1 MSVMTNI
8 LNKTKVYLIG
18 AMEYENGE
26 GWRNKVKETLNPL
39 GITTFDPYHK
49 PFVDFIS
56 EDEEARRMLKTWM
69 VDSEFDKVAERMK
82 DVRRDDLR
90 LVDLS
95 DFFIVYINPKIP
107 SWGSAEEIY
116 WANRLKKP
124 IFLFVEGGKTKTP
137 LWIMGTIPHKYIY
150 NSLEEI
156 LDTLKKIDGGEKAID
171 SDRWRLLKEEY
182 R

>member
-1 MSVMTNI
+1 MNVLKGTR
-8 LNKTKVYLIG
+8 LNTIG
-18 AMEYENGE
+18 AMEYEDGQ
-26 GWRNKVKETLNPL
+26 GWRNTVKSVLEPMS
-39 GITTFDPYHK
+39 ITVFDPYHK
-49 PFVDFIS
+49 PFVNEIK
-56 EDEEARRMLKTWM
+56 EDKEARISLKEVMETGKY
-69 VDSEFDKVAERMK
+69 DSVAERMK
-82 DVRRDDLR
+82 AVRRDDLR

-124 IFLFVEGGKTKTP
+124 IFLFVEGGKSKTP

-150 NSLEEI
+150 SSLDEI
-156 LDTLKKIDGGEKAID
+156 LATIKKIDSGEITID

>member
-1 MSVMTNI
+1 M
-8 LNKTKVYLIG
+8 LNGTRLYTIG
-18 AMEYENGE
+18 AMEYEDGQ
-26 GWRNKVKETLNPL
+26 GWRNTVKTVLEPL
-39 GITTFDPYHK
+39 GITVFDPYHK
-49 PFVDFIS
+49 PFVNEIK
-56 EDEEARRMLKTWM
+56 EDQEARTSLKDWM
-69 VDSEFDKVAERMK
+69 DTGQWDKVAERMK

-116 WANRLKKP
+116 WGNRLKKP
-124 IFLFVEGGKTKTP
+124 IFLFVEGGKSKTP

-150 NSLEEI
+150 GSLDEI
-156 LDTLKKIDGGEKAID
+156 LETIKKINSGEKSID
-171 SDRWRLLKEEY
+171 SDRWRLLKPEF

>member
-1 MSVMTNI
+1 MKNI

-26 GWRNKVKETLNPL
+26 GWRNHVKSVLNPL

-56 EDEEARRMLKTWM
+56 EDEEARHTLKEWM
-69 VDSEFDKVAERMK
+69 DNGEFDKVAERMK
-82 DVRRDDLR
+82 AVRRDDLR

-124 IFLFVEGGKTKTP
+124 VFLVVEGGKTKCP

-150 NSLEEI
+150 GNLQDV
-156 LDTLKKIDGGEKAID
+156 LDTIKKIDSGEKSID
-171 SDRWRLLKEEY
+171 SERWRLLREEY

>member
-1 MSVMTNI
+1 MGI
-8 LNKTKVYLIG
+8 LNRTRLYTIG
-18 AMEYENGE
+18 AMEYEDGQ
-26 GWRNKVKETLNPL
+26 GWRNLVKTALQPL
-39 GITTFDPYHK
+39 GITIFDPYHK
-49 PFVDFIS
+49 PFCNEIC
-56 EDEEARRMLKTWM
+56 EDEEARKSLKDWM
-69 VDSEFDKVAERMK
+69 DSGEYEKVSERMK
-82 DVRRDDLR
+82 AVRRDDLR

-124 IFLFVEGGKTKTP
+124 IFLFVEGGKSKTP

-150 NSLEEI
+150 GSLEEI
-156 LDTLKKIDGGEKAID
+156 LETIKKINDGERVID

>member
-1 MSVMTNI
+1 MNI
-8 LNKTKVYLIG
+8 LNGTRLYTIG
-18 AMEYENGE
+18 VMEYEDGQ
-26 GWRNKVKETLNPL
+26 GWRNTVKTALEPL
-39 GITTFDPYHK
+39 GITVFDPYHK
-49 PFVDFIS
+49 PFCNEIK
-56 EDEEARRMLKTWM
+56 EDEEARHSLKEWM
-69 VDSEFDKVAERMK
+69 ETGQYDRVAERMK

-90 LVDLS
+90 LVDIS

-124 IFLFVEGGKTKTP
+124 IFLFVEGSKKKTP

-150 NSLEEI
+150 DSLDEI
-156 LDTLKKIDGGEKAID
+156 LDIVVKINTGEITID
-171 SDRWRLLKEEY
+171 SDRWRLLKSEF

>member
-1 MSVMTNI
+1 MNM
-8 LNKTKVYLIG
+8 LNGTRLYTIG
-18 AMEYENGE
+18 AMEYEDGQ
-26 GWRNKVKETLNPL
+26 GWRNTVKTVLEPL
-39 GITTFDPYHK
+39 GITVFDPYHK
-49 PFVDFIS
+49 PFVNEIK
-56 EDEEARRMLKTWM
+56 EDQEARTSLKDWM
-69 VDSEFDKVAERMK
+69 DTGQWDKVAERMK

-116 WANRLKKP
+116 WGNRLKKP
-124 IFLFVEGGKTKTP
+124 IFLFVEGGKSKTP

-150 NSLEEI
+150 GSLDEI
-156 LDTLKKIDGGEKAID
+156 LETIKKINSGEKSID
-171 SDRWRLLKEEY
+171 SDRWRLLKPEF